1 MECTIWNNNN
11 GYIYIRPT
19 LSNFME
25 VRARNR
31 TVSKLC
37 SSQPSHSSRFFLHI
51 LWLICFFLVFF
62 SIILYWTECGR
73 NSIRHMPKH
82 LSVDTPIDS
91 IQCRVER
98 QNQWR
103 QIARNKNTVIV
114 TVQYEPLHIYAEKS
128 EGNLFYE
135 LLLFKEHEQLC
146 DFQHFW
152 TTVYQSIYL

>member
-1 MECTIWNNNN
+1 
-11 GYIYIRPT
+11 
-19 LSNFME
+19 
-25 VRARNR
+25 
-31 TVSKLC
+31 
-37 SSQPSHSSRFFLHI
+37 
-51 LWLICFFLVFF
+51 
-62 SIILYWTECGR
+62 
-73 NSIRHMPKH
+73 MPKH